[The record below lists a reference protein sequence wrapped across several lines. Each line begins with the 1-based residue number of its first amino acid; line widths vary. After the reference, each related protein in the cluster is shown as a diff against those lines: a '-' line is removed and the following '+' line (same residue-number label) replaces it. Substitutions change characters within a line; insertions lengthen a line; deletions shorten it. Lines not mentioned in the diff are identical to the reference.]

1 MKFQILQYWADMI
14 MYNSYMKE
22 MKYVQVMNLGAFAK
36 AKSVS
41 QSDFLTYSRE
51 TWFLFSYEKVVDL
64 HWPIEATNEVDR
76 VNKFNNSLSFCARQ
90 SAL

>member
-41 QSDFLTYSRE
+41 QSLT
-51 TWFLFSYEKVVDL
+51 F
-64 HWPIEATNEVDR
+64 
-76 VNKFNNSLSFCARQ
+76 
-90 SAL
+90 

>member
-41 QSDFLTYSRE
+41 QSLTFWYIREKHGFHFLMRKLWISIGRSRPPMK
-51 TWFLFSYEKVVDL
+51 L
-64 HWPIEATNEVDR
+64 IG
-76 VNKFNNSLSFCARQ
+76 
-90 SAL
+90 